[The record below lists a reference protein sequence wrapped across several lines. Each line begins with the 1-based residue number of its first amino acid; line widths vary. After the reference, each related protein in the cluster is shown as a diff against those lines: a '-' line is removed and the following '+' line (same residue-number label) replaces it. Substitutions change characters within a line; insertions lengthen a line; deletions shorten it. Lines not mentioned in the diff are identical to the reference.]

1 MKRLL
6 LAATMLSA
14 LGLISVANANPIIT
28 PTISIALAQSP
39 SGTKTVVANAVTGGS
54 ASYNSAFGSFSLV
67 NVTAIGSPI
76 LPQPTFQTNSIDVK
90 SQTTG
95 DQYLYIYITQQN
107 LTSPT
112 GLNSFLSGF
121 TANAFTGSVV
131 SVDEYSYFSASNALW
146 GGTQLASTH
155 FTGLGSPAFSTPVT
169 LTGTYSETAEFIV
182 HMSGSGSVNDT
193 INLKVPEPVSLSIFG
208 VGMLGLGVISRRR
221 QRNRAAIA

>member
-1 MKRLL
+1 
-6 LAATMLSA
+6 
-14 LGLISVANANPIIT
+14 
-28 PTISIALAQSP
+28 
-39 SGTKTVVANAVTGGS
+39 
-54 ASYNSAFGSFSLV
+54 
-67 NVTAIGSPI
+67 
-76 LPQPTFQTNSIDVK
+76 
-90 SQTTG
+90 
-95 DQYLYIYITQQN
+95 
-107 LTSPT
+107 
-112 GLNSFLSGF
+112 
-121 TANAFTGSVV
+121 V
-131 SVDEYSYFSASNALW
+131 SVDEYSYFSVSNALW